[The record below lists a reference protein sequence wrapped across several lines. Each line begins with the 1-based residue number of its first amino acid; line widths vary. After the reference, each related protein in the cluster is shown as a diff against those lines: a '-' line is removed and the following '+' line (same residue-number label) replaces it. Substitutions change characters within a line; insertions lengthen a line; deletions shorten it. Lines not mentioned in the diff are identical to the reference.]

1 MRTSVKTTT
10 AGIGLVAAAAIGVA
24 LLGATAGRQTVTA
37 VPELVAA
44 TDSVDAKTRAEIV
57 RIAER
62 ELNSGHKLESAG
74 DCNYYSS
81 KMGKGCQ
88 AWCADFTRYVWDQA
102 GAKITGTNSLANSF
116 RTYGMANK
124 TWKKGSST
132 KKVKPG
138 DAVTYR
144 LDNSKGIKDDHVGI
158 VTKVDKNG
166 RLTVISGNSGAK
178 SDRVS
183 KRTILDPKTAQITGY
198 ASPVGKNAK
207 AKGDNGKS
215 GEKSNKSGTGKK
227 PAEKKPVTKNKS
239 TSKSTATP
247 KPGQVEP
254 IVIGSDHLSL
264 GN

>member
-24 LLGATAGRQTVTA
+24 LLGATAGQQTVTA

-57 RIAER
+57 RVAER
-62 ELNSGHKLESAG
+62 ELNSKHKVEGAKN
-74 DCNYYSS
+74 CNYYSS
-81 KMGKGCQ
+81 KMGQGCQ

-102 GAKITGTNSLANSF
+102 GVKITGTNSGAKSF
-116 RTYGMANK
+116 RSYGMANK

-144 LDNSKGIKDDHVGI
+144 LDNKDFEDDHVGI
-158 VTKVDKNG
+158 VTKVDKKG
-166 RLTVISGNSGAK
+166 RLTVVSGNSGTK

-183 KRTILDPKTAQITGY
+183 QRVILDPKTAQITGY

-207 AKGDNGKS
+207 AKGDNGKAD
-215 GEKSNKSGTGKK
+215 EKSNKSGKGKK
-227 PAEKKPVTKNKS
+227 QPAKKEPAKKTK
-239 TSKSTATP
+239 TAP

-254 IVIGSDHLSL
+254 IVIENYHLSP